1 VSANVRQVSGTGA
14 NVPTKGLFIT
24 GSDTGVG
31 KTVVAAAIIRTVRA
45 AGMRVGAYK
54 PAVSGAVRDALS
66 RPFWEDVEALAAA
79 VGEPVSGDWICPQRF
94 LAPLAP
100 HLAARAE
107 GASID
112 ESLLVAGASVW
123 AAKGL
128 QNGES
133 TGGVE
138 ALVVEGAGGILS
150 PLSDRLLNVDV
161 AVEFGYPVVIVS
173 RQGLGAINRTLLAVE
188 AARSRGL
195 VVAAVVLNETEIAS
209 DEQTGRED
217 GPINRPARDPSV
229 PSNRPEL
236 ARWLPGIPIVET
248 GWSESRDLRN
258 QPGFLTIEWR
268 KLMDHGAV
276 LVRP

>member
-1 VSANVRQVSGTGA
+1 VSANGA
-14 NVPTKGLFIT
+14 KVPPKGLFIT

-31 KTVVAAAIIRTVRA
+31 KTVVAAAIIRAVRA

-54 PAVSGAVRDALS
+54 PAVSGAMRDALG
-66 RPFWEDVEALAAA
+66 RPLWEDIEALAAA
-79 VGEPVSGDWICPQRF
+79 VGGPVSANWICPQRF

-112 ESLLVAGASVW
+112 ESLLVTGAGVW
-123 AAKGL
+123 AAAGV
-128 QNGES
+128 QGGES
-133 TGGVE
+133 PGGVE

-173 RQGLGAINRTLLAVE
+173 RQGLGAINRSLLAVE
-188 AARSRGL
+188 ATRSRGL
-195 VVAAVVLNETEIAS
+195 VVAAVVLNESEIAS
-209 DEQTGRED
+209 NEPD
-217 GPINRPARDPSV
+217 GHGDSPINLSALDPSI
-229 PSNRPEL
+229 PLNRLEL
-236 ARWLPGIPIVET
+236 ARWLPGIPVVET

-258 QPGFLTIEWR
+258 QPGFLTIEWW
-268 KLMDHGAV
+268 KLMDRGTV
-276 LVRP
+276 LEGP